1 MNTERTLVLCKPDTV
16 QRQLV
21 GRVISRLEEKGLK
34 IVGLKMLRV
43 DEDLARQQY
52 QEHVEM
58 LRVDE
63 DLARQQYQE
72 HVEKIF
78 FSDLVSFI
86 TASPVVAIAAEGN
99 NAVEVVRRLMGAT
112 NPQDA
117 AAGTIRGDFGLNLTK
132 NMVHGS
138 DSLGSAKRELALF
151 FSQEE
156 LQDYP
161 LELEA
166 WL

>member
-1 MNTERTLVLCKPDTV
+1 MNVQRTLVLCKPDTV

-34 IVGLKMLRV
+34 IIGMKMLRV

-52 QEHVEM
+52 QEHVEK
-58 LRVDE
+58 
-63 DLARQQYQE
+63 A
-72 HVEKIF
+72 F
-78 FSDLVSFI
+78 FSDLISFI

-99 NAVEVVRRLMGAT
+99 NAVEVVRQLMGAT
-112 NPQDA
+112 DPQDA

-151 FSQEE
+151 FSEEE
-156 LQDYP
+156 LQDYS

>member
-1 MNTERTLVLCKPDTV
+1 MNAQRTLVLCKPDTV

-34 IVGLKMLRV
+34 IIGMKMLRV

-52 QEHVEM
+52 QEHVEK
-58 LRVDE
+58 
-63 DLARQQYQE
+63 A
-72 HVEKIF
+72 F
-78 FSDLVSFI
+78 FSDLISFI
-86 TASPVVAIAAEGN
+86 TASPVVAIAVEGN

-117 AAGTIRGDFGLNLTK
+117 AVGTIRGDFGLNLTK

-156 LQDYP
+156 LQDYS

>member
-1 MNTERTLVLCKPDTV
+1 MNAQRTLVLCKPDTV

-21 GRVISRLEEKGLK
+21 GMVISRLEEKGLK
-34 IVGLKMLRV
+34 IIGMKMLRV

-52 QEHVEM
+52 QEHVEK
-58 LRVDE
+58 
-63 DLARQQYQE
+63 A
-72 HVEKIF
+72 F
-78 FSDLVSFI
+78 FSDLISFI
-86 TASPVVAIAAEGN
+86 TASPVVAIAVEGN

-117 AAGTIRGDFGLNLTK
+117 AVGTIRGDFGLDLTK

-156 LQDYP
+156 LQDYS

>member
-1 MNTERTLVLCKPDTV
+1 MNVQRTLVLCKPDTV

-34 IVGLKMLRV
+34 IIGMKMLRV

-52 QEHVEM
+52 QEHVEK
-58 LRVDE
+58 
-63 DLARQQYQE
+63 A
-72 HVEKIF
+72 F
-78 FSDLVSFI
+78 FSDLISFI
-86 TASPVVAIAAEGN
+86 TGSPVVAIAAEGN

-112 NPQDA
+112 DPQDA
-117 AAGTIRGDFGLNLTK
+117 AVGTIRGDFGLNLTK

-151 FSQEE
+151 FSEEE
-156 LQDYP
+156 LQDYS

>member
-1 MNTERTLVLCKPDTV
+1 MNVQRTLVLCKPDTV

-34 IVGLKMLRV
+34 IIGMKMLRV

-52 QEHVEM
+52 QEHVEK
-58 LRVDE
+58 
-63 DLARQQYQE
+63 A
-72 HVEKIF
+72 F
-78 FSDLVSFI
+78 FSDLTSFI

-112 NPQDA
+112 DPQDA
-117 AAGTIRGDFGLNLTK
+117 AVGTIRGDFGLNLTK

-151 FSQEE
+151 FSEEE
-156 LQDYP
+156 LQDYS

>member
-1 MNTERTLVLCKPDTV
+1 MNAQRTLVLCKPDTV

-21 GRVISRLEEKGLK
+21 GMVISRLEEKGLK
-34 IVGLKMLRV
+34 IIGMKMLRV

-52 QEHVEM
+52 QEHVEK
-58 LRVDE
+58 
-63 DLARQQYQE
+63 A
-72 HVEKIF
+72 F
-78 FSDLVSFI
+78 FSDLISFI
-86 TASPVVAIAAEGN
+86 TASPVVAIAVEGN

-117 AAGTIRGDFGLNLTK
+117 AVGTIRGDFGLNLTK

-156 LQDYP
+156 LQDYS

>member
-1 MNTERTLVLCKPDTV
+1 MNAQRTLVLCKPDTI

-21 GRVISRLEEKGLK
+21 GMVISRLEEKGLK
-34 IVGLKMLRV
+34 IIGMKMLRV

-52 QEHVEM
+52 QEHVEK
-58 LRVDE
+58 
-63 DLARQQYQE
+63 A
-72 HVEKIF
+72 F
-78 FSDLVSFI
+78 FSDLISFI
-86 TASPVVAIAAEGN
+86 TASPVVAIAVEGN

-117 AAGTIRGDFGLNLTK
+117 AVGTIRGDFGLDLTK

-156 LQDYP
+156 LQDYS

>member
-1 MNTERTLVLCKPDTV
+1 MNAQRTLVLCKPDTV

-52 QEHVEM
+52 QEHVE
-58 LRVDE
+58 
-63 DLARQQYQE
+63 
-72 HVEKIF
+72 KIF

-86 TASPVVAIAAEGN
+86 TASPVVAIVAEGN
-99 NAVEVVRRLMGAT
+99 NAVEVVRRLIGAT

>member
-1 MNTERTLVLCKPDTV
+1 MNAQRTLVLCKPDTV

-34 IVGLKMLRV
+34 IVGMKMLRV
-43 DEDLARQQY
+43 G
-52 QEHVEM
+52 
-58 LRVDE
+58 E

-72 HVEKIF
+72 HVEKAF
-78 FSDLVSFI
+78 FSDLISFI

-99 NAVEVVRRLMGAT
+99 NAVEVVRQLMGAT
-112 NPQDA
+112 DPQDA
-117 AAGTIRGDFGLNLTK
+117 TAGTIRGDFGLNLTK

-151 FSQEE
+151 FSEEE
-156 LQDYP
+156 LQDYS

>member
-1 MNTERTLVLCKPDTV
+1 MNAQRTLVLCKPDIV
-16 QRQLV
+16 QRQLI
-21 GRVISRLEEKGLK
+21 GRVISRLEKKGLK
-34 IVGLKMLRV
+34 IIGMKMLRV
-43 DEDLARQQY
+43 DEDLARQ
-52 QEHVEM
+52 H
-58 LRVDE
+58 
-63 DLARQQYQE
+63 YQE
-72 HVEKIF
+72 HVEKAF

-86 TASPVVAIAAEGN
+86 TVSPVVAIAIEGN

-117 AAGTIRGDFGLNLTK
+117 AAGTIRGDFGLNLTR
-132 NMVHGS
+132 NVVHGS

-156 LQDYP
+156 LQDYS
-161 LELEA
+161 LEVEA

>member
-1 MNTERTLVLCKPDTV
+1 MNAQRTLVLCKPDTV

-21 GRVISRLEEKGLK
+21 GMVISRLEEKGLK
-34 IVGLKMLRV
+34 IIGMKMLRV

-52 QEHVEM
+52 QEHVEK
-58 LRVDE
+58 
-63 DLARQQYQE
+63 A
-72 HVEKIF
+72 F
-78 FSDLVSFI
+78 FSDLISFI
-86 TASPVVAIAAEGN
+86 TASPVVAIAVEGS

-117 AAGTIRGDFGLNLTK
+117 AVGTIRGDFGLNLTK

-151 FSQEE
+151 FSEEE
-156 LQDYP
+156 LQDYS

>member
-1 MNTERTLVLCKPDTV
+1 MNAQRTLVLCKPDTV

-43 DEDLARQQY
+43 DEDLARQQS
-52 QEHVEM
+52 
-58 LRVDE
+58 
-63 DLARQQYQE
+63 QE
-72 HVEKIF
+72 HVEKAF
-78 FSDLVSFI
+78 FSDLISFI
-86 TASPVVAIAAEGN
+86 TASPVVAIAVEGN

-117 AAGTIRGDFGLNLTK
+117 AVGTIRGDFGLDLTK

-151 FSQEE
+151 FSEEE
-156 LQDYP
+156 LQDYS

>member
-1 MNTERTLVLCKPDTV
+1 MNAQRTLVLCKPDTV

-21 GRVISRLEEKGLK
+21 GMVISRLEEKGLK
-34 IVGLKMLRV
+34 IIGMKMLRV

-52 QEHVEM
+52 QEHVE
-58 LRVDE
+58 
-63 DLARQQYQE
+63 
-72 HVEKIF
+72 KSF

-86 TASPVVAIAAEGN
+86 TASPIVAIAAEGN

-117 AAGTIRGDFGLNLTK
+117 AVGTIRGDFGLNLTK

-156 LQDYP
+156 LQDYS

>member
-52 QEHVEM
+52 QEHVE
-58 LRVDE
+58 E
-63 DLARQQYQE
+63 
-72 HVEKIF
+72 IF

-86 TASPVVAIAAEGN
+86 TASPVVAIVAEGN
-99 NAVEVVRRLMGAT
+99 NAVEVVRRLIGAT

>member
-52 QEHVEM
+52 QEHVE
-58 LRVDE
+58 
-63 DLARQQYQE
+63 
-72 HVEKIF
+72 KIF

-86 TASPVVAIAAEGN
+86 TASPVVAIVAEGN
-99 NAVEVVRRLMGAT
+99 NAVEVVRGLIGAT

-117 AAGTIRGDFGLNLTK
+117 AAGTIRGDFGLNITK

>member
-1 MNTERTLVLCKPDTV
+1 MNVQRTLVLCKPDTV

-21 GRVISRLEEKGLK
+21 GRVMSRLEEKGLK
-34 IVGLKMLRV
+34 IIGMKMLRV

-52 QEHVEM
+52 QEHVEK
-58 LRVDE
+58 
-63 DLARQQYQE
+63 A
-72 HVEKIF
+72 F
-78 FSDLVSFI
+78 FSDLISFI

-99 NAVEVVRRLMGAT
+99 NAVEVVRRLIGAT
-112 NPQDA
+112 DPQDA
-117 AAGTIRGDFGLNLTK
+117 AVGTIRGDFGLNLTK

-151 FSQEE
+151 FSEEE
-156 LQDYP
+156 LQDYS

>member
-1 MNTERTLVLCKPDTV
+1 
-16 QRQLV
+16 
-21 GRVISRLEEKGLK
+21 
-34 IVGLKMLRV
+34 MLRV
-43 DEDLARQQY
+43 DEDLARQ
-52 QEHVEM
+52 H
-58 LRVDE
+58 
-63 DLARQQYQE
+63 YQE
-72 HVEKIF
+72 HVEKAF

-86 TASPVVAIAAEGN
+86 TVSPVVAIAIEGN

-117 AAGTIRGDFGLNLTK
+117 AAGTIRGDFGLNLTR
-132 NMVHGS
+132 NVVHGS

-156 LQDYP
+156 LQDYS

>member
-1 MNTERTLVLCKPDTV
+1 MNAQRTLVLCKPDTV

-34 IVGLKMLRV
+34 IIGMKMLRV

-52 QEHVEM
+52 QEHVEK
-58 LRVDE
+58 
-63 DLARQQYQE
+63 A
-72 HVEKIF
+72 F
-78 FSDLVSFI
+78 FSDLISFI
-86 TASPVVAIAAEGN
+86 TASPVVAIAVEGN

-117 AAGTIRGDFGLNLTK
+117 AVGTIRGDFGLNLTK

-151 FSQEE
+151 FSEEE
-156 LQDYP
+156 LQDYS

>member
-1 MNTERTLVLCKPDTV
+1 MNVQRTLVLCKPDTV

-34 IVGLKMLRV
+34 IVGMKMLRV
-43 DEDLARQQY
+43 G
-52 QEHVEM
+52 
-58 LRVDE
+58 E

-72 HVEKIF
+72 HVEKAF
-78 FSDLVSFI
+78 FSDLISFI

-117 AAGTIRGDFGLNLTK
+117 AVGTIRGDFGLNLTK

-151 FSQEE
+151 FSEEE
-156 LQDYP
+156 LQDYS

>member
-1 MNTERTLVLCKPDTV
+1 MNVQRTLVLCKPDTV

-34 IVGLKMLRV
+34 IIGMKMLRV

-52 QEHVEM
+52 QEHVEK
-58 LRVDE
+58 
-63 DLARQQYQE
+63 A
-72 HVEKIF
+72 F
-78 FSDLVSFI
+78 FSDLISFI

-112 NPQDA
+112 DPQDA
-117 AAGTIRGDFGLNLTK
+117 AVGTIRGDFGLNLTK

-151 FSQEE
+151 FSEEE
-156 LQDYP
+156 LQDYS

>member
-34 IVGLKMLRV
+34 IVGLK
-43 DEDLARQQY
+43 
-52 QEHVEM
+52 M

>member
-1 MNTERTLVLCKPDTV
+1 MNAQRTLVLCKPDTV

-34 IVGLKMLRV
+34 IIGMKMLRV

-52 QEHVEM
+52 QEHVEK
-58 LRVDE
+58 
-63 DLARQQYQE
+63 A
-72 HVEKIF
+72 F
-78 FSDLVSFI
+78 FSDLISFI

-112 NPQDA
+112 DPQDA
-117 AAGTIRGDFGLNLTK
+117 AVGTIRGDFGLNLTK

-151 FSQEE
+151 FSEEE
-156 LQDYP
+156 LQDYS

>member
-1 MNTERTLVLCKPDTV
+1 MNVQRTLVLCKPDTV

-34 IVGLKMLRV
+34 IIGMKMLRV

-52 QEHVEM
+52 QEHVEK
-58 LRVDE
+58 
-63 DLARQQYQE
+63 A
-72 HVEKIF
+72 F
-78 FSDLVSFI
+78 FSDLISFI

-99 NAVEVVRRLMGAT
+99 NAVEVVRQLMGAT
-112 NPQDA
+112 DPQDA
-117 AAGTIRGDFGLNLTK
+117 AAGTIGGVFGLNLTK
-132 NMVHGS
+132 NIVHVS

-151 FSQEE
+151 FSREE
-156 LQDYP
+156 LQDYC

>member
-1 MNTERTLVLCKPDTV
+1 MNVQRTLVLCKPDTV

-34 IVGLKMLRV
+34 IIGMKMLRV

-52 QEHVEM
+52 QEHVEK
-58 LRVDE
+58 
-63 DLARQQYQE
+63 A
-72 HVEKIF
+72 F
-78 FSDLVSFI
+78 FSDLISFI
-86 TASPVVAIAAEGN
+86 IASPVVAIAVEGN

-117 AAGTIRGDFGLNLTK
+117 AVGTIRGDFGLNLTK

-151 FSQEE
+151 FSEEE
-156 LQDYP
+156 LQDYS

>member
-34 IVGLKMLRV
+34 VVGLK
-43 DEDLARQQY
+43 
-52 QEHVEM
+52 M

-86 TASPVVAIAAEGN
+86 TASPVVAIVAEGN
-99 NAVEVVRRLMGAT
+99 NAVEVVRRLIGAT

>member
-1 MNTERTLVLCKPDTV
+1 MNAQRTLVLCKPDTV

-34 IVGLKMLRV
+34 IIGMKMLRV

-52 QEHVEM
+52 QEHVEK
-58 LRVDE
+58 
-63 DLARQQYQE
+63 A
-72 HVEKIF
+72 F
-78 FSDLVSFI
+78 FSDLISFI

-112 NPQDA
+112 DPQDA

-151 FSQEE
+151 FSREE
-156 LQDYP
+156 LQDYS

>member
-1 MNTERTLVLCKPDTV
+1 MNAQRTLVLCKPDTV

-21 GRVISRLEEKGLK
+21 GMVISRLEEKGLK
-34 IVGLKMLRV
+34 IIGMKMLRV

-52 QEHVEM
+52 QEHVEK
-58 LRVDE
+58 
-63 DLARQQYQE
+63 A
-72 HVEKIF
+72 F
-78 FSDLVSFI
+78 FSDLISFI
-86 TASPVVAIAAEGN
+86 TASPVVAIAVEGN

-117 AAGTIRGDFGLNLTK
+117 AVGTIRGDFGLDLTK

-151 FSQEE
+151 FSEEE
-156 LQDYP
+156 LQDYS

>member
-1 MNTERTLVLCKPDTV
+1 MNAQRTLVLCKPDTV

-21 GRVISRLEEKGLK
+21 GMVISRLEEKGLK
-34 IVGLKMLRV
+34 IIAMKMLRV

-52 QEHVEM
+52 QEHVEK
-58 LRVDE
+58 
-63 DLARQQYQE
+63 A
-72 HVEKIF
+72 F
-78 FSDLVSFI
+78 FSDLISFI
-86 TASPVVAIAAEGN
+86 TASPVVAIAVEGN

-117 AAGTIRGDFGLNLTK
+117 AVGTIRGDFGLDLTK

-151 FSQEE
+151 FSEEE
-156 LQDYP
+156 LQDYS

>member
-1 MNTERTLVLCKPDTV
+1 MNAQRTLVLCKPDTV

-21 GRVISRLEEKGLK
+21 GMVISRLEEKGLK
-34 IVGLKMLRV
+34 IIGMKMLRV

-52 QEHVEM
+52 QEHVEK
-58 LRVDE
+58 
-63 DLARQQYQE
+63 A
-72 HVEKIF
+72 F
-78 FSDLVSFI
+78 FSDLISFI
-86 TASPVVAIAAEGN
+86 TASPVVAIAVEGN

-117 AAGTIRGDFGLNLTK
+117 AVGTIRGDFGLNLTK

-151 FSQEE
+151 FSEEE
-156 LQDYP
+156 LQDYS